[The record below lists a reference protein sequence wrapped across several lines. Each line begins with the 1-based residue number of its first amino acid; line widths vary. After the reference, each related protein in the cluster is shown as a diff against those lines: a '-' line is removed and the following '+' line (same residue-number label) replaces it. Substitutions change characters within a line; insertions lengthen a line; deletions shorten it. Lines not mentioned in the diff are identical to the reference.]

1 MIWRRIALAL
11 FVSLGVVDLT
21 ALARRGGPTWSVGD
35 GAMIELYTVHATNFV
50 QLLGAYSQYGW
61 QHPGPMFFYLL
72 APFYVLGGH
81 SVFGLDAG
89 ALALNVASVAILAF
103 VVARDGDRAPVFAVV
118 LCGLLLAYL
127 LRLPGLLT
135 SAWNPHPPVLALV
148 ALIAVCAAC
157 LCGRGPLLP
166 LAAVLASFVT
176 QTHVGFV
183 PVVAALGAVTVGGLL
198 VAAGRA
204 ETSPSLGRWS
214 LLSVAILEALWLA
227 PVAQQL
233 VGHPGNMTELWRFFF
248 GGGPTQPLGGAWRA
262 WSGMLA
268 GVLRGDFDLA
278 RGGAYS
284 GSAGSVAGLVATI
297 AVLALA
303 PVAVWAGRTG
313 RRLYCALAV
322 LSLTASVAAFWST
335 SRILGLIGDYQVF
348 WLSALGVLN
357 LALVLGALLT
367 PVAERFAGERW
378 LPTAAAL
385 AAAALALGTY
395 AAGRAELVAAT
406 RASALDPASAAVRS
420 LSEQVFR
427 TMPSMGNHRALIRPG
442 GVGEGIAPGFVVQMS
457 KGPVPITVDA
467 AAAPLYGPA
476 LATTG
481 GEDVLLTL
489 CGPALHRELAARP
502 RNVTLATFDGGP
514 ESGRSPLFVDAISLV
529 DAPEYRNAP

>member
-248 GGGPTQPLGGAWRA
+248 GGGPTLWQSVLEVPLAVHWVHRWLAWVVLAVATALALSARRAGAVRVA
-262 WSGMLA
+262 RPAAALVAVVAVQIALGVAVIVRHVPLSLA
-268 GVLRGDFDLA
+268 LAHQATGVAVFALA
-278 RGGAYS
+278 IVTIRRLA
-284 GSAGSVAGLVATI
+284 SVAG
-297 AVLALA
+297 
-303 PVAVWAGRTG
+303 
-313 RRLYCALAV
+313 
-322 LSLTASVAAFWST
+322 
-335 SRILGLIGDYQVF
+335 
-348 WLSALGVLN
+348 
-357 LALVLGALLT
+357 
-367 PVAERFAGERW
+367 
-378 LPTAAAL
+378 
-385 AAAALALGTY
+385 
-395 AAGRAELVAAT
+395 
-406 RASALDPASAAVRS
+406 
-420 LSEQVFR
+420 
-427 TMPSMGNHRALIRPG
+427 
-442 GVGEGIAPGFVVQMS
+442 
-457 KGPVPITVDA
+457 
-467 AAAPLYGPA
+467 
-476 LATTG
+476 
-481 GEDVLLTL
+481 
-489 CGPALHRELAARP
+489 
-502 RNVTLATFDGGP
+502 
-514 ESGRSPLFVDAISLV
+514 
-529 DAPEYRNAP
+529 